1 MNFMNT
7 YIFSV
12 DSNGQTYKHCSTD
25 KKLHI
30 GQRTGDPYSN
40 RLASSVLQNSQPRSY
55 MAKTQHFPVFPRGN
69 IYAHCKLERGCT
81 LNKYTQV

>member
-1 MNFMNT
+1 MNFINT

-12 DSNGQTYKHCSTD
+12 DSNEQSYKHYSTD

-40 RLASSVLQNSQPRSY
+40 RLASSVL
-55 MAKTQHFPVFPRGN
+55 
-69 IYAHCKLERGCT
+69 
-81 LNKYTQV
+81 

>member
-25 KKLHI
+25 KNLHV
-30 GQRTGDPYSN
+30 GQRTEDPYSN
-40 RLASSVLQNSQPRSY
+40 RLASSVL
-55 MAKTQHFPVFPRGN
+55 
-69 IYAHCKLERGCT
+69 
-81 LNKYTQV
+81 

>member
-12 DSNGQTYKHCSTD
+12 DSNGQTYKHYSTD

-30 GQRTGDPYSN
+30 AIGQCTGDPYSN
-40 RLASSVLQNSQPRSY
+40 CLASSVL
-55 MAKTQHFPVFPRGN
+55 
-69 IYAHCKLERGCT
+69 
-81 LNKYTQV
+81 

>member
-25 KKLHI
+25 KKLHV

-40 RLASSVLQNSQPRSY
+40 SLASSVL
-55 MAKTQHFPVFPRGN
+55 
-69 IYAHCKLERGCT
+69 
-81 LNKYTQV
+81 

>member
-12 DSNGQTYKHCSTD
+12 DSNGQTYKHYSTD

-30 GQRTGDPYSN
+30 GQRTGDP
-40 RLASSVLQNSQPRSY
+40 LQQLFSFLC
-55 MAKTQHFPVFPRGN
+55 AVK
-69 IYAHCKLERGCT
+69 
-81 LNKYTQV
+81 

>member
-7 YIFSV
+7 YMFSV
-12 DSNGQTYKHCSTD
+12 DSNGQTYKHYSTD

-40 RLASSVLQNSQPRSY
+40 CLASSVL
-55 MAKTQHFPVFPRGN
+55 
-69 IYAHCKLERGCT
+69 
-81 LNKYTQV
+81 